1 MLETFILSFTAFFA
15 TVGPID
21 VAIVYAA
28 LTGRVTAAAKKSIAI
43 RGVAVAGLIL
53 FSFAVFG
60 QMLLDNLGISL
71 AALRT
76 AGGILLTL
84 IGIDMVFARHS
95 GGVSTTETE
104 ESEARGKN
112 DIAVFP
118 LATPLIAGAGSMGA
132 AILLMAETE
141 GDLSL
146 QLMVLGALAAVL
158 ILTLVALIGAIK
170 IHRIMGVVGMNVVS
184 RVFGVILTALA
195 VQFIFDGLA
204 ESGLF

>member
-28 LTGRVTAAAKKSIAI
+28 LTGRVTAVAKKSMAI

-141 GDLSL
+141 GDFSL

>member
-28 LTGRVTAAAKKSIAI
+28 LTGRVTAAAKKSMAI

-60 QMLLDNLGISL
+60 QILLDNLGISL

-141 GDLSL
+141 GDFSL

>member
-28 LTGRVTAAAKKSIAI
+28 LTGRVTAAVKKSMAI

-60 QMLLDNLGISL
+60 QMLLDSLGISL

>member
-28 LTGRVTAAAKKSIAI
+28 LTGRVTAAAKKSMAI

-60 QMLLDNLGISL
+60 QLLLDNLGISL

-141 GDLSL
+141 GDFSL

>member
-28 LTGRVTAAAKKSIAI
+28 LTGRVTAAAKKSMAI

-60 QMLLDNLGISL
+60 QLLLDNLGISL

-76 AGGILLTL
+76 AGGILLAL

-141 GDLSL
+141 GDFSL

>member
-28 LTGRVTAAAKKSIAI
+28 LTGRVTAAAKKSMAI

-76 AGGILLTL
+76 AGGVLLTL

-141 GDLSL
+141 GDFSL

-170 IHRIMGVVGMNVVS
+170 IHRMMGVVGMNVVS

>member
-28 LTGRVTAAAKKSIAI
+28 LTGRVTAAAKKSMAI

-60 QMLLDNLGISL
+60 QLLLDNLGISL

-141 GDLSL
+141 GDFSL

-170 IHRIMGVVGMNVVS
+170 IHRMMGVVGMNVVS

>member
-28 LTGRVTAAAKKSIAI
+28 LTGRVTAAAKKSMAI

-141 GDLSL
+141 GDFSL

-204 ESGLF
+204 DSGLF

>member
-28 LTGRVTAAAKKSIAI
+28 LTGRVTAAAKKSMAI

>member
-28 LTGRVTAAAKKSIAI
+28 LTGRVTAAAKKSMAI

-141 GDLSL
+141 GDFSL

>member
-28 LTGRVTAAAKKSIAI
+28 LTGRVTAGDKKSMAI
-43 RGVAVAGLIL
+43 RGVAVAALIL

-76 AGGILLTL
+76 AGGVLLAL

>member
-28 LTGRVTAAAKKSIAI
+28 LTGRVTAAAKKSMAI

-118 LATPLIAGAGSMGA
+118 LATTLIAGAGSMGA

-141 GDLSL
+141 GDFSL

>member
-28 LTGRVTAAAKKSIAI
+28 LTGRVTAAAKKSMAI

-104 ESEARGKN
+104 ESEARVKN

-141 GDLSL
+141 GDFSL

>member
-28 LTGRVTAAAKKSIAI
+28 LTGRVTAAAKKSMAI

-53 FSFAVFG
+53 FSFAIFG
-60 QMLLDNLGISL
+60 RMLLDNLGISL

>member
-28 LTGRVTAAAKKSIAI
+28 LTGRVTAGDKKSMAI

-76 AGGILLTL
+76 AGGVLLAL

-141 GDLSL
+141 GDFSL

>member
-28 LTGRVTAAAKKSIAI
+28 LTGRVTAGDKKSMAI
-43 RGVAVAGLIL
+43 RGVAVAALIL

-141 GDLSL
+141 GDFSL

-158 ILTLVALIGAIK
+158 ILTLIALIGAIK

-184 RVFGVILTALA
+184 RVFGVILTSLA

>member
-15 TVGPID
+15 TVGPVD

-28 LTGRVTAAAKKSIAI
+28 LTGRATAAAKKSMAI
-43 RGVAVAGLIL
+43 RGVAIAGLIL
-53 FSFAVFG
+53 FSFAIFG
-60 QMLLDNLGISL
+60 RMLLDNLGISL

-118 LATPLIAGAGSMGA
+118 LGTPLIAGAGSMGA
-132 AILLMAETE
+132 AILLMAETK
-141 GDLSL
+141 GDFSL

>member
-43 RGVAVAGLIL
+43 RGVAGAGLIL